1 MARRLRKKPS
11 RSRARKVRPRRAIP
25 TISAWTAALA
35 SSAYHSLDAEEK
47 RRSRRSAAAKR
58 GWRLRKYKAEHGPP
72 KAFVVVN
79 VATVFG
85 SPKAAVDFARA
96 NLIPPWEWADEVAE
110 EFDVDIHDLY
120 EAYYDT
126 DPANQAE

>member
-1 MARRLRKKPS
+1 MARRASKKRRKPK
-11 RSRARKVRPRRAIP
+11 RVRKRRAIP
-25 TISAWTAALA
+25 SISAWTAAL
-35 SSAYHSLDAEEK
+35 SSAAYYSLDAEEK

-79 VATVFG
+79 VASVFG

-126 DPANQAE
+126 DPANQAGN

>member
-1 MARRLRKKPS
+1 MARRSAKKKLKKRKRGTPT
-11 RSRARKVRPRRAIP
+11 RRAIP
-25 TISAWTAALA
+25 SISAWTAALT

-58 GWRLRKYKAEHGPP
+58 GWRLRRYKAEHGPP

-79 VATVFG
+79 VASVFG

-126 DPANQAE
+126 DPANQAA